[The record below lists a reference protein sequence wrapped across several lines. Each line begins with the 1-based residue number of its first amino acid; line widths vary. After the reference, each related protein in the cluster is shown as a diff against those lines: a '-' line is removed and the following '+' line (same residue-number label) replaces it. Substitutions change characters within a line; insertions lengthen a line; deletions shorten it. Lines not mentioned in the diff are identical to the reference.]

1 MGVVGWAYRAA
12 TRHLDRAPGTRRAPR
27 SGGAVCSVRPVYYH
41 RPMPI
46 KRTVTFE
53 IREQWYGTE
62 EEYAAARQLV
72 RRLIVGSWA
81 RAFAACRS
89 TSRRLAG

>member
-1 MGVVGWAYRAA
+1 
-12 TRHLDRAPGTRRAPR
+12 
-27 SGGAVCSVRPVYYH
+27 
-41 RPMPI
+41 MPI
-46 KRTVTFE
+46 KRTITFE

>member
-1 MGVVGWAYRAA
+1 
-12 TRHLDRAPGTRRAPR
+12 
-27 SGGAVCSVRPVYYH
+27 
-41 RPMPI
+41 MPI